1 MPEILP
7 PYSISELPQTSS
19 KLSSRAS
26 TSCSLSKLYL
36 GISHSSLAIYSLK
49 STPKL
54 LWTHA
59 ISPVTEVLSV
69 LAVNIPGE
77 DKSQFLYYSTLSKYG
92 TGSLRRIL
100 IKSNQQQNEDQ
111 EEDVILEKTEP
122 IIDIRAS
129 IDGKYIYLLFKNGDV
144 QGLAVEENGEAKIQW
159 TSKNSNE
166 SSEVIFHNHLTSGQ
180 ANLPEDGILV
190 TVLKDTK
197 SKKSASF
204 FVRMIALDESEGREL
219 INNTVKTST
228 NNGVFALH
236 QGSLLH
242 FDPHTFS
249 LSTYTLPHL
258 VHLSTIQVRRNQ
270 KTPTE
275 KASVLPVGTNRI
287 LLSYDSTLKL
297 VDTKYNTILFKR
309 VLDKPI
315 QLAAFSIKNSLA
327 IGFTGTEIISLPVE
341 PGTGSLLESLG
352 KGVTVHDGKWDL
364 VHSSFVFDQNL
375 SSEDFIKQQTKV
387 TEQQK
392 AKVADFLN
400 TLFGLFKK
408 GLTEAYENWA
418 IAYLKNEEWTGNAK
432 EVPKIIAS
440 SEENLIYD
448 ASNDREVDSGFI
460 STLVG
465 QIFASKNTNID
476 QINPA
481 DLKLPNVSVDRLLV
495 YLLTHPLFPTPKFP
509 SLLTV
514 LSPNPRFYRQAIV
527 TAPSLSSDQVVS
539 ALHAEDDETFKD
551 AITRLSDE
559 FGSKI
564 ITKSIKS
571 VFKSSEQ
578 EDSHVTI
585 IVKLVERMQR
595 LDIGWSIMSN
605 FIDAGGL
612 FAWDEQAV
620 TSLKTRVDQEI
631 EDIRTGSDALAM
643 LEEALKQANIAED
656 NTVKKIGINDTL
668 ESIPSIDEQPVAT
681 TPSSKSSKT
690 EAGDKET
697 RNGPALISAH
707 EQTVNRLSALLSFN
721 GTNKVSLHKSERLE
735 NLERSVPPYTIE
747 KLIL

>member
-1 MPEILP
+1 
-7 PYSISELPQTSS
+7 
-19 KLSSRAS
+19 
-26 TSCSLSKLYL
+26 
-36 GISHSSLAIYSLK
+36 
-49 STPKL
+49 
-54 LWTHA
+54 
-59 ISPVTEVLSV
+59 
-69 LAVNIPGE
+69 
-77 DKSQFLYYSTLSKYG
+77 
-92 TGSLRRIL
+92 
-100 IKSNQQQNEDQ
+100 
-111 EEDVILEKTEP
+111 
-122 IIDIRAS
+122 
-129 IDGKYIYLLFKNGDV
+129 
-144 QGLAVEENGEAKIQW
+144 
-159 TSKNSNE
+159 
-166 SSEVIFHNHLTSGQ
+166 
-180 ANLPEDGILV
+180 
-190 TVLKDTK
+190 
-197 SKKSASF
+197 
-204 FVRMIALDESEGREL
+204 MIALDESEGREL

-559 FGSKI
+559 FGSK
-564 ITKSIKS
+564 
-571 VFKSSEQ
+571 
-578 EDSHVTI
+578 
-585 IVKLVERMQR
+585 
-595 LDIGWSIMSN
+595 
-605 FIDAGGL
+605 
-612 FAWDEQAV
+612 
-620 TSLKTRVDQEI
+620 SL
-631 EDIRTGSDALAM
+631 
-643 LEEALKQANIAED
+643 
-656 NTVKKIGINDTL
+656 
-668 ESIPSIDEQPVAT
+668 PS
-681 TPSSKSSKT
+681 PSSLCSRALSK
-690 EAGDKET
+690 
-697 RNGPALISAH
+697 RI
-707 EQTVNRLSALLSFN
+707 RMLLSL
-721 GTNKVSLHKSERLE
+721 S
-735 NLERSVPPYTIE
+735 NLSSACRD
-747 KLIL
+747 

>member
-69 LAVNIPGE
+69 LAVNNSDE
-77 DKSQFLYYSTLSKYG
+77 EKSQFLYFSTLSKYG
-92 TGSLRRIL
+92 TGSLRRIS
-100 IKSNQQQNEDQ
+100 IKPHQQQNEDQ
-111 EEDVILEKTEP
+111 EEEIILDKTEP

-129 IDGKYIYLLFKNGDV
+129 ENSKYIYLLFKNGNV
-144 QGLAVEENGEAKIQW
+144 QGLCVEENGEAKIQW
-159 TSKNSNE
+159 TSKNSNK
-166 SSEVIFHNHLTSGQ
+166 SSEVIFYNHLTSGQ
-180 ANLPEDGILV
+180 ADLPEDGIMV
-190 TVLKDTK
+190 SVLKDTK
-197 SKKSASF
+197 SENSSSF
-204 FVRMIALDESEGREL
+204 YVRMVALDETEGREL
-219 INNTVKTST
+219 INNTVETNTS
-228 NNGVFALH
+228 NGVFAIH

-275 KASVLPVGTNRI
+275 KASLLPVGTNRI

-315 QLAAFSIKNSLA
+315 QLAAFSTKNSLA

-341 PGTGSLLESLG
+341 PGTGSILESLG

-364 VHSSFVFDQNL
+364 VHSSFIFDQDI

-392 AKVADFLN
+392 EKVAEFLS
-400 TLFGLFKK
+400 TLFSLFQKSSI
-408 GLTEAYENWA
+408 ESYENWA
-418 IAYLKNEEWTGNAK
+418 IAYLKNENWTGNAS
-432 EVPKIIAS
+432 EIPKIIAS

-465 QIFASKNTNID
+465 QIFASKNINID

-481 DLKLPNVSVDRLLV
+481 DLKLPKVSVDRLLV
-495 YLLTHPLFPTPKFP
+495 YLLTHPLFPTPQFP

-514 LSPNPRFYRQAIV
+514 LAPNARLYRQAIV

-539 ALHAEDDETFKD
+539 ALYAEDDDTFRD

-564 ITKSIKS
+564 ITQSIKS
-571 VFKSSEQ
+571 VFKRSAQ
-578 EDSHVTI
+578 EESQVTN

-595 LDIGWSIMSN
+595 LDIGWPIMSS

-656 NTVKKIGINDTL
+656 NIVKKIGINDTV
-668 ESIPSIDEQPVAT
+668 ESIPSIDEQPVT
-681 TPSSKSSKT
+681 TALSNKSSKT
-690 EAGDKET
+690 EVNENEI